1 MKDQVGGAQKQARSE
16 QLIRLSA
23 QRAAEFRALF
33 DGQEEELLLE
43 ERSEDPAYYVGH
55 TMRYVEALYPADAG
69 AGPGEV
75 VRGTL
80 HMEKESGRM
89 VMEPAGSLQ

>member
-1 MKDQVGGAQKQARSE
+1 
-16 QLIRLSA
+16 
-23 QRAAEFRALF
+23 
-33 DGQEEELLLE
+33 
-43 ERSEDPAYYVGH
+43 
-55 TMRYVEALYPADAG
+55 MRYVEALYPADAG

-89 VMEPAGSLQ
+89 VMEPAGEQG